1 MSKDAFISRIHVQ
14 LFYPDFTDD
23 ERQQVWMTFMQ
34 KLTKERGKFMRISMD
49 AKDYIRGNEVR
60 SVKWNGREIR
70 NGKLKQLCYGI
81 ERKSLT
87 KPTSLPNCSLS
98 CRVRG

>member
-1 MSKDAFISRIHVQ
+1 MKDAFISRIHVQ

-23 ERQQVWMTFMQ
+23 ERQQVWMTFVQ

-70 NGKLKQLCYGI
+70 NGEPEQTHCGMMDHDLM
-81 ERKSLT
+81 KS
-87 KPTSLPNCSLS
+87 TSFSNCRLS
-98 CRVRG
+98 CGVRG

>member
-1 MSKDAFISRIHVQ
+1 MQ

-34 KLTKERGKFMRISMD
+34 KLTKERGKFLRISMD
-49 AKDYIRGNEVR
+49 AKDYIKSNEVR

-70 NGKLKQLCYGI
+70 NGKL
-81 ERKSLT
+81 
-87 KPTSLPNCSLS
+87 N
-98 CRVRG
+98 

>member
-1 MSKDAFISRIHVQ
+1 MQ
-14 LFYPDFTDD
+14 LFYSDFTDD

-34 KLTKERGKFMRISMD
+34 KLNKERGRSMRISMD

-70 NGKLKQLCYGI
+70 NGELKQRPHTTQNVPEKKNL
-81 ERKSLT
+81 
-87 KPTSLPNCSLS
+87 
-98 CRVRG
+98 

>member
-1 MSKDAFISRIHVQ
+1 MQ

-34 KLTKERGKFMRISMD
+34 KLTKERGKFLRISMD
-49 AKDYIRGNEVR
+49 AKDYIKSNEVR

-70 NGKLKQLCYGI
+70 NGELKRFRFGM
-81 ERKSLT
+81 KTALT
-87 KPTSLPNCSLS
+87 NSISLPNCRLP
-98 CRVRG
+98 CGVRG